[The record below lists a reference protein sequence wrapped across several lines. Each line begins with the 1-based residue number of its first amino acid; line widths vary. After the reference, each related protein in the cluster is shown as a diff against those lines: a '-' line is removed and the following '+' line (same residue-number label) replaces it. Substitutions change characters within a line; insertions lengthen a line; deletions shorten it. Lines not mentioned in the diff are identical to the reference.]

1 MNESLNICLP
11 CGICCNGTMIGFVQ
25 LEAEELPVM
34 RELMDITETNGEGF
48 FLEPCKKLSTDG
60 CTIYSQRPKHCDNF
74 NCKLLKS
81 LQQKEIEF
89 DSAMEIINE
98 VKQKRLSIEKQL
110 AKLDFELQYPSFH
123 FKILELKKMM
133 RKNKS
138 ESSITQNHPQLISE
152 IEELDNLLSKSF
164 GVSLF

>member
-34 RELMDITETNGEGF
+34 RKLMDITETNSEGF
-48 FLEPCKKLSTDG
+48 FLEPCKKLSDEG
-60 CTIYSQRPKHCDNF
+60 CTIYSQRPKHCDTF

-81 LQQKEIEF
+81 IQQKEIDF
-89 DSAMEIINE
+89 ISAMEIINE
-98 VKQKRLSIEKQL
+98 VKQRRLSIEKQL
-110 AKLDFELQYPSFH
+110 ASLDFELQYPSFH
-123 FKILELKKMM
+123 FKILELKKLM

-138 ESSITQNHPQLISE
+138 ESSIRQKHPQLISE
-152 IEELDNLLSKSF
+152 IEELDKLLFNSF